1 MISDEQIASFIQHLQ
16 TTGLEAASARAAG
29 ATLHTINKTRSE
41 DAGFDAQVQEAI
53 EFFNDSL
60 EREAIRRARD
70 GIEKPVYYKGEQVDV
85 VREYSDTLLAK
96 LLTGRRPKVYGDKK
110 ELTGANGGS
119 IIVKFAEFADNEDIL

>member
-16 TTGLEAASARAAG
+16 ATGLEAASARAAG
-29 ATLHTINKTRSE
+29 ATLHTINKTRNE
-41 DAGFDAQVQEAI
+41 DAGFDAQVKEAI

-70 GIEKPVYYKGEQVDV
+70 GIDKPVYYKGEQVDV

-96 LLTGRRPKVYGDKK
+96 LLTGRRPNVYGDKK
-110 ELTGANGGS
+110 EITGANGGS